1 MQRNIF
7 DRRKA
12 VIAGGSLGGLF
23 AANLLLRSGWDVTVL
38 ERVPEELAGRG
49 AGIVTHPELF
59 DALTAAGVDVSDD
72 IGVTVQSRITL
83 NSDGSLAGSHP
94 LTQTLTAWSKMY
106 HVLRSALP
114 DTCYQSGAIVEGVE
128 TFADHAEVTL
138 SDNSKLRA
146 DLVVAADG
154 FRSCIRQ
161 TYLPAVDL
169 QYAGYIA
176 WRGLVDERDL
186 SPATWEALFDKFA
199 FCLPSGE
206 QMLGYPVAGP
216 GNSTQP
222 GQRRYNFVWYRPTD
236 EATTLRDLLTDAA
249 GNHFPTGI
257 PPHLIRPDVLSEM
270 REAART
276 LLAPQFAEV
285 VEKTQKPLFQ
295 PIYDLE
301 ATQLTFGRLVLLGD
315 AAFVARP
322 HCGMGVTKA
331 AGDALQLARS
341 LAEFDDIHEALVD
354 YQRHRLQFGC
364 AIVEHARH
372 LGAYMQAQMK
382 TPFEREM
389 AEKYRTPDAVMRETA
404 VSPTL

>member
-1 MQRNIF
+1 
-7 DRRKA
+7 
-12 VIAGGSLGGLF
+12 
-23 AANLLLRSGWDVTVL
+23 
-38 ERVPEELAGRG
+38 
-49 AGIVTHPELF
+49 
-59 DALTAAGVDVSDD
+59 
-72 IGVTVQSRITL
+72 
-83 NSDGSLAGSHP
+83 
-94 LTQTLTAWSKMY
+94 
-106 HVLRSALP
+106 
-114 DTCYQSGAIVEGVE
+114 
-128 TFADHAEVTL
+128 
-138 SDNSKLRA
+138 
-146 DLVVAADG
+146 
-154 FRSCIRQ
+154 
-161 TYLPAVDL
+161 
-169 QYAGYIA
+169 
-176 WRGLVDERDL
+176 
-186 SPATWEALFDKFA
+186 
-199 FCLPSGE
+199 
-206 QMLGYPVAGP
+206 
-216 GNSTQP
+216 
-222 GQRRYNFVWYRPTD
+222 
-236 EATTLRDLLTDAA
+236 LRDLLTDAS

-257 PPHLIRPDVLSEM
+257 PPHLIRPDVLADM

-341 LAEFDDIHEALVD
+341 LAEIDDIHEALAD

-382 TPFEREM
+382 TQFEREM

>member
-1 MQRNIF
+1 MQRNF
-7 DRRKA
+7 LDRRKA
-12 VIAGGSLGGLF
+12 VIVGGSLGGLF

-49 AGIVTHPELF
+49 AGIVTHPELLE
-59 DALTAAGVDVSDD
+59 ALIAAGVDVNDD
-72 IGVTVQSRITL
+72 IGVTVHSRITL
-83 NSDGSLAGSHP
+83 NADGSLAGSHP
-94 LTQTLTAWSKMY
+94 LTQILTAWSKMY

-114 DTCYQSGAIVEGVE
+114 DNCYRSGAVVDAVES
-128 TFADHAEVTL
+128 FADHAEVTL

-154 FRSCIRQ
+154 FRSSIRQ
-161 TYLPAVDL
+161 KYLPDVKL

-186 SPATWEALFDKFA
+186 SPEAWGALFDKFA

-216 GNSTQP
+216 GNSTEP

-236 EATTLRDLLTDAA
+236 EASTLRDLLTDAS
-249 GNHFPTGI
+249 GNHYPTGI
-257 PPHLIRPDVLSEM
+257 PPHLIRPDVLTDM

-276 LLAPQFAEV
+276 LLAPPFAEV

-301 ATQLTFGRLVLLGD
+301 AAQLTFGRLVLLGD

-341 LAEFDDIHEALVD
+341 LAEIDDIHAALAD
-354 YQRHRLQFGC
+354 YERHRLQFGC

-404 VSPTL
+404 VAPTL

>member
-1 MQRNIF
+1 VVESV
-7 DRRKA
+7 A
-12 VIAGGSLGGLF
+12 
-23 AANLLLRSGWDVTVL
+23 
-38 ERVPEELAGRG
+38 
-49 AGIVTHPELF
+49 
-59 DALTAAGVDVSDD
+59 
-72 IGVTVQSRITL
+72 
-83 NSDGSLAGSHP
+83 SH
-94 LTQTLTAWSKMY
+94 
-106 HVLRSALP
+106 
-114 DTCYQSGAIVEGVE
+114 
-128 TFADHAEVTL
+128 ADHAEVTL
-138 SDNSKLRA
+138 ADGRKLQA

-154 FRSCIRQ
+154 FRSNIRQ
-161 TYLPAVDL
+161 TYLPTVQL

-186 SPATWEALFDKFA
+186 TPATWETLFDKFG

-216 GNSTQP
+216 GNSTEP
-222 GQRRYNFVWYRPTD
+222 GHRRYNFVWYRPTD
-236 EATTLRDLLTDAA
+236 ESTTLRELLTDAS
-249 GNHFPTGI
+249 GTHYPNGI
-257 PPHLIRPDVLSEM
+257 PPHLIRPAILEDM
-270 REAART
+270 REAARS

-331 AGDALQLARS
+331 AGDAIQLVRS
-341 LAEFDDIHEALVD
+341 LEGNSDIHEALAD
-354 YQRHRLQFGC
+354 YERHRLLFGS

-382 TPFEREM
+382 TAFEREM

-404 VSPTL
+404 VAPVL